1 MAWKGLSV
9 YVRYREIWVNKHC
22 RMAQVGLSSAGA
34 SPSREGQ
41 AEQGLVGKRSMEAPV
56 KSIQEK
62 TVAGQFGRRREVA
75 WTVCK

>member
-1 MAWKGLSV
+1 MELVYGVERSV
-9 YVRYREIWVNKHC
+9 CVRI
-22 RMAQVGLSSAGA
+22 
-34 SPSREGQ
+34 SREGQ